1 MARVGG
7 RRVAVVAV
15 AVLLLT
21 SAVTGGGL
29 AAASPTENGSVS
41 EAGPEPEPE
50 PEPDSEPRQFAADTA
65 LSGGSAGSGEPAER
79 VTKSVT
85 ASGGSASATGTDA
98 VFAGAPAN
106 VTAVQ
111 ELRLTPDEPGVV
123 SVVQRYRVPDRVSS
137 LKPQLPANASVTGT
151 TGFSRGNGTVYE
163 WDGNT
168 SAPSVTFVMEVN
180 ETVDLSGPEGARGRY
195 LFVDAGEWALFQ
207 RPAVPTSWSWSGPA
221 PVGITRE
228 TRAAGEGYVG
238 EWMAYLGGVAT
249 RERTAHGQRF
259 QLVIPE
265 RATLTESPDAVLD
278 SLAAAGD
285 QMRVGDR
292 DPVVNVFAAPTTT
305 VRWGVRGLQYGDR
318 DMWVRDAEP
327 LATAENTWLHEYVH
341 TRQGYEAAPSARWTN
356 EAFATYYAALLALEQ
371 DRVDFAAFREALR
384 PGTLRPQS
392 DAILTEPRSWV
403 NTANYLKGSLV
414 AGDTDLRIR
423 LATDGTRS
431 LQAVFSAMNAHS
443 GPVDARTVFESVGT
457 VAGPEVRRAAV
468 TYAGT
473 ERTPDLW
480 SVRTHTEAFSSQPA
494 LVEVGIA
501 TEPGTLSVSG
511 PYRNVTR
518 SGSELT
524 LYTGETLAMTG
535 AVSNAGGAAGGY
547 DARFVVDGVVA
558 TSESG
563 TVAPGERV
571 THRFERT
578 FDEAG
583 DYTLA
588 VGGDRVTVEVY
599 EPAPATVTA
608 LSANRT
614 DLSEP
619 GAVAFTATVA
629 STHGVPTRGN
639 VTLRGPDGPIIDRR
653 VALGAG
659 ENRTVSGVTRLERGE
674 YEFTLGDADTLVV
687 TVGNVGDG
695 GDGSGTESGDGGISG
710 FGPGFGPVAGLVGLL
725 GALALLA
732 RRRE

>member
-1 MARVGG
+1 MSRAGG
-7 RRVAVVAV
+7 RRVVVAAV
-15 AVLLLT
+15 AVVLLA

-29 AAASPTENGSVS
+29 AAASPTENGAASS
-41 EAGPEPEPE
+41 
-50 PEPDSEPRQFAADTA
+50 AADAPAPDRVGFGADIASSTE
-65 LSGGSAGSGEPAER
+65 LGEPAER

-85 ASGGSASATGTDA
+85 ASGGSASAAGTDA
-98 VFAGAPAN
+98 VLAGAPAN

-111 ELRLTPDEPGVV
+111 ELRLTPDVPGEVT
-123 SVVQRYRVPDRVSS
+123 VVQRYRVPDRVSS
-137 LKPQLPANASVTGT
+137 LKPELPANATVTAT
-151 TGFSRGNGTVYE
+151 AGFSRGNGTVYE

-168 SAPSVTFVMEVN
+168 SSPSVTFAMEVN
-180 ETVDLSGPEGARGRY
+180 ETVDLSGPEGAQGRY

-207 RPAVPTSWSWSGPA
+207 RPAVPTSWSWSGAA

-238 EWMAYLGGVAT
+238 EWMAYLGAVET

-259 QLVIPE
+259 ELVLPE
-265 RATLTESPDAVLD
+265 RASLRESPAAILD

-285 QMRVGDR
+285 RLRVGDR
-292 DPVVNVFAAPTTT
+292 DDVVNVFAAPTTT
-305 VRWGVRGLQYGDR
+305 VGWGVRGLQYGDR

-341 TRQGYEAAPSARWTN
+341 TRQGYETAPSARWTN
-356 EAFATYYAALLALEQ
+356 EGFATYYAALLALEQ

-384 PGTLRPQS
+384 PGTVRPQS
-392 DAILTEPRSWV
+392 DAVLTEPRSWV

-431 LQAVFSAMNAHS
+431 LQAVFSAMNAHP

-473 ERTPDLW
+473 ERAPDLW
-480 SVRTHTEAFSSQPA
+480 SVRTHTEAFASTPA

-501 TEPGTLSVSG
+501 TESDALAVNG

-524 LYTGETLAMTG
+524 LYAGETLTMTG

-547 DARFVVDGVVA
+547 EARFVVDGAVT

-571 THRFERT
+571 TYRFERT

-583 DYTLA
+583 DHTLA

-599 EPAPATVTA
+599 DPAPATVTA

-619 GAVAFTATVA
+619 GAVAFTATVS
-629 STHGVPTRGN
+629 STHGVPARGN
-639 VTLRGPDGPIIDRR
+639 VTLRGPEGPIIDRR

-659 ENRTVSGVTRLERGE
+659 ENRTVSGVARLDRGE

-687 TVGNVGDG
+687 TVGDVGDG
-695 GDGSGTESGDGGISG
+695 GNGGEGADGTEGGDGGISG
-710 FGPGFGPVAGLVGLL
+710 LGPGFGPVTALAGLL
-725 GALALLA
+725 GALALLV

>member
-29 AAASPTENGSVS
+29 AAASPSENGSVS
-41 EAGPEPEPE
+41 SAENGAE
-50 PEPDSEPRQFAADTA
+50 SEPRQFAADTA
-65 LSGGSAGSGEPAER
+65 PSAGPGEPAER
-79 VTKSVT
+79 VRKSVT
-85 ASGGSASATGTDA
+85 ASGGSASAVGTDA
-98 VFAGAPAN
+98 VFERAPAN
-106 VTAVQ
+106 VSAVQ
-111 ELRLTPDEPGVV
+111 ELRLTPEEPGEIT
-123 SVVQRYRVPDRVSS
+123 VVQRYRVPDRVSS
-137 LKPQLPANASVTGT
+137 LKPQLPEGVTVTGT

-163 WDGNT
+163 WDGNA
-168 SAPSVTFVMEVN
+168 SNPSVTFAMEVN
-180 ETVDLSGPEGARGRY
+180 QTTDLSGPEGAQGRY
-195 LFVDAGEWALFQ
+195 LFVDAGEWALLQ
-207 RPAVPTSWSWSGPA
+207 RPAVPTSWSWSGAA

-228 TRAAGEGYVG
+228 ARTAGEGYVG
-238 EWMAYLGGVAT
+238 EWIAYLGAVAT

-259 QLVIPE
+259 ELVVPE
-265 RATLTESPDAVLD
+265 RASLTESPDAILD

-285 QMRVGDR
+285 RMRVGDR

-327 LATAENTWLHEYVH
+327 LSTAENTWLHEYVH

-356 EAFATYYAALLALEQ
+356 EAFATYYAALLALQQ
-371 DRVDFAAFREALR
+371 DRVDFAAFRETLR
-384 PGTLRPQS
+384 PGTARPQS
-392 DAILTEPRSWV
+392 DAVLTEPRSWV
-403 NTANYLKGSLV
+403 NAANYLKGSLV

-423 LATDGTRS
+423 QATDGAQS
-431 LQAVFSAMNAHS
+431 LQTVFSAMNAHS
-443 GPVDARTVFESVGT
+443 GPVDARAVFESVGA
-457 VAGPEVRRAAV
+457 VGGPEVRRATV

-480 SVRTHTEAFSSQPA
+480 SAGTHAEAFASAPA

-501 TEPGTLSVSG
+501 TEPDALAVSG

-518 SGSELT
+518 SGSEVT
-524 LYTGETLAMTG
+524 LYTGETLRMTG
-535 AVSNAGGAAGGY
+535 AATNAGGSAGGY
-547 DARFVVDGVVA
+547 EARFVVDGAVA
-558 TSESG
+558 ATESG

-571 THRFERT
+571 TYGFERT

-614 DLSEP
+614 ELSGP
-619 GAVAFTATVA
+619 GAVAFAATVA
-629 STHGVPTRGN
+629 STHGVPARGN
-639 VTLRGPDGPIIDRR
+639 VTLRGPDGAIIDRR

-659 ENRTVSGVTRLERGE
+659 ENRTLSGVARLERGE
-674 YEFTLGDADTLVV
+674 YNFTLGTADPLIV
-687 TVGNVGDG
+687 TVGDVGEQ
-695 GDGSGTESGDGGISG
+695 GDDSGTEGDEGGSSGL
-710 FGPGFGPVAGLVGLL
+710 GPGFGPVGALAGLL
-725 GALALLA
+725 GAAALLA
-732 RRRE
+732 RRRA